1 MFPSD
6 VVEET
11 AAGAPGGATRSQRLD
26 RVEAQIARVCGR
38 LNLLH
43 AELVTLIAEALT
55 LGAAEGHGLRSAGH
69 WVAWQ
74 TGATTGRGAALARL
88 AERASELPATIAK
101 LSAGEVS
108 IDQAAVIAARA
119 PAWADAEVAQL
130 ATVMTPHQLGRVCAA
145 YPQPVKE
152 PRTPSY
158 GVSTVT
164 TDDGDTRI
172 RALVPADVGAMFTTA
187 MRAHLDA
194 LIDAHRAGT
203 SPADGDDTS
212 SRPTSVDALVRMTD
226 RSLSVD
232 ARDRPHY
239 RRHQVLVHVDAGT
252 HHAQI
257 HLGPALSDELRRVLC
272 CDATYQLVYERDG
285 RPIGVGTIRTI
296 PHRTRIAVE
305 HRDHGCRV
313 PGCTRTW
320 VQVHHIHHV
329 EDGGLTETWNLIALC
344 PHHHRLHH
352 RGLLGITGANADQP
366 DGITFTDRYGRTITG
381 VTAPTPPSGPPGA
394 WHPDPPAYQHP
405 DGNRLN
411 PHWLT
416 LNATPP
422 PPAEA
427 SCSSGSDEVDALAE
441 QTAPEQP
448 LGVGDRHPLP
458 EDAACGGEGRSD
470 ARADRLLHALGQQ
483 LDDET

>member
-6 VVEET
+6 VVDD
-11 AAGAPGGATRSQRLD
+11 AVAGSLDGVSRSQRLD
-26 RVEAQIARVCGR
+26 RVEAEIARVCGQ
-38 LNLLH
+38 LNVLH
-43 AELVTLIAEALT
+43 AELVALIAEAVQC
-55 LGAAEGHGLRSAGH
+55 GAAEGHGLRSPGH

-74 TGATTGRGAALARL
+74 TGSTMGHGTALARL
-88 AERASELPATIAK
+88 AERSSELPATIAK
-101 LSAGEVS
+101 LTAGEIS
-108 IDQAAVIAARA
+108 IDQAAVIAGRA
-119 PAWADAEVAQL
+119 PAWADAEVAEL

-145 YPQPVKE
+145 YPQPVKQ

-158 GVSTVT
+158 GVSTVS

-212 SRPTSVDALVRMTD
+212 SRPASVDALVRMID

-239 RRHQVLVHVDAGT
+239 RRHQVLVHVDADT

-257 HLGPALSDELRRVLC
+257 HLGPALSDELRRLLC

-285 RPIGVGTIRTI
+285 RPIGVGTIRNI

-352 RGLLGITGANADQP
+352 RGLLGITGTDADNR
-366 DGITFTDRYGRTITG
+366 DGITFTDRRGRTITG
-381 VTAPTPPSGPPGA
+381 VGPPTPPTGPPHS
-394 WHPDPPAYQHP
+394 WQPDTPTYQHP
-405 DGNRLN
+405 DGGHLN
-411 PHWLT
+411 PRWLT
-416 LNATPP
+416 LNTQPP
-422 PPAEA
+422 PQAQA
-427 SCSSGSDEVDALAE
+427 S
-441 QTAPEQP
+441 
-448 LGVGDRHPLP
+448 
-458 EDAACGGEGRSD
+458 
-470 ARADRLLHALGQQ
+470 
-483 LDDET
+483 